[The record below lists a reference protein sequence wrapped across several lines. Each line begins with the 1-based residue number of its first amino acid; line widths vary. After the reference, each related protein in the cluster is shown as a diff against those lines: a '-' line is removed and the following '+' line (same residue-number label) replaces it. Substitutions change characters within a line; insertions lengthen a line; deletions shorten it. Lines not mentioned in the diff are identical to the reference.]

1 MGVSQGSQ
9 SLGGGQLILIHK
21 EIKRCQQN
29 QLRGV
34 LGTIISTEGSTYQK
48 PGAKCFISSDGTLTG
63 LLSGGCVESDLI
75 EHAYKVL
82 ESGVP
87 QTLHYN
93 FQDEGDIVWGLGLG
107 CNGKMNILLEPY
119 EPEMNPAYHI
129 LEEFFTTSLT
139 KQIGQLI
146 VVEANKP
153 HLIGKRWL
161 LDPQNDQEELL
172 NIEYPEISNY
182 FLQNN
187 IPLKPGVTF
196 VGGEH
201 QLHIFSEITTPP
213 PNLTIFGAGP
223 DAIPLVRIAK
233 QLHWYVTLVD
243 HRAAYANSSLFP
255 EADEIIVYSKDQYPP
270 VTITSQSYVVL
281 MTHHFLQDQMI
292 LEGLYQSDAAYIGL
306 LGPRKRTRE
315 LISTSQ
321 MLNTIDDFSNIHS
334 PIGLDIGSK
343 TPEEIALSILAEITL
358 VHRGGSGLKLT
369 ELKKDLSFSP
379 KRGVMNY

>member
-1 MGVSQGSQ
+1 
-9 SLGGGQLILIHK
+9 
-21 EIKRCQQN
+21 
-29 QLRGV
+29 
-34 LGTIISTEGSTYQK
+34 
-48 PGAKCFISSDGTLTG
+48 
-63 LLSGGCVESDLI
+63 
-75 EHAYKVL
+75 
-82 ESGVP
+82 
-87 QTLHYN
+87 
-93 FQDEGDIVWGLGLG
+93 
-107 CNGKMNILLEPY
+107 
-119 EPEMNPAYHI
+119 
-129 LEEFFTTSLT
+129 
-139 KQIGQLI
+139 
-146 VVEANKP
+146 
-153 HLIGKRWL
+153 IGKRWL
-161 LDPQNDQEELL
+161 FDPQNDQEEFL
-172 NIEYPEISNY
+172 NIEYPEIFNY

-201 QLHIFSEITTPP
+201 QLHIYSEITTPP

-223 DAIPLVRIAK
+223 DAIPLVQIAK

-255 EADEIIVYSKDQYPP
+255 DQYPP

-292 LEGLYQSDAAYIGL
+292 LEGLNQSDAAYIGL
-306 LGPRKRTRE
+306 LGPRRRTEE

-321 MLNTIDDFSNIHS
+321 KLNTIDDFSNIHS

-369 ELKKDLSFSP
+369 ELKGSLSFSP

>member
-1 MGVSQGSQ
+1 LGVSQGSQ
-9 SLGGGQLILIHK
+9 SLGGGQMIPIHK
-21 EIKRCQQN
+21 EIKRVKQN

-75 EHAYKVL
+75 EHAFKVL

-93 FQDEGDIVWGLGLG
+93 FQDDGDIVWGLGLG
-107 CNGKMNILLEPY
+107 CNGKMNIFLEPY
-119 EPEMNPAYHI
+119 ESEMNPASHI
-129 LEEFFTTSLT
+129 IEEFFTTSLT
-139 KQIGQLI
+139 KQICQLI
-146 VVEANKP
+146 VVEANNR
-153 HLIGKRWL
+153 HLIGTRWL
-161 LDPQNDQEELL
+161 LDPQNGQEELL
-172 NIEYPEISNY
+172 NIQYPEITNY
-182 FLQNN
+182 FSQNH

-201 QLHIFSEITTPP
+201 QLHIYTEITTPP

-223 DAIPLVRIAK
+223 DAMPLVRIAK
-233 QLHWYVTLVD
+233 QLNWYVTLVD
-243 HRAAYANSSLFP
+243 HRAAYANTALFP
-255 EADEIIVYSKDQYPP
+255 DVDEIIVYAKDQYPP

-281 MTHHFLQDQMI
+281 MTHHFLQDQML
-292 LEGLYQSDAAYIGL
+292 LEGLHQSDAAYIGL
-306 LGPRKRTRE
+306 LGPRKRTEE
-315 LISTSQ
+315 LISTSDK
-321 MLNTIDDFSNIHS
+321 LKHDDDFSHIHS

-358 VHRGGSGLKLT
+358 IHRGGSGLKLT
-369 ELKKDLSFSP
+369 ELKGDLSLSQ
-379 KRGVMNY
+379 KRSVMNY